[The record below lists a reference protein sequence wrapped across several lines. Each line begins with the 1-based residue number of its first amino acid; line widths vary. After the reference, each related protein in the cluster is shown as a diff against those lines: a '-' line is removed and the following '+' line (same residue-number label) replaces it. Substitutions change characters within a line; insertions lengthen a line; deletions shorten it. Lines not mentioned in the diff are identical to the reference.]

1 MTICNDIILDWN
13 TLNKKHNKGF
23 EKLPKSRK
31 KRVCF

>member
-13 TLNKKHNKGF
+13 TLNKKNIIKVLRNYQNQ
-23 EKLPKSRK
+23 E